1 MEVSLMDKITLS
13 LPEAV
18 EITGIGYKQLIEW
31 SDTDDSFPV
40 FRVGRK
46 RMVEVEMLRE
56 WLRNRCRNRVG
67 MDSTS
72 IARIVRKKR
81 R

>member
-1 MEVSLMDKITLS
+1 MEVSLMDKITIS
-13 LPEAV
+13 LQEAV

-46 RMVEVEMLRE
+46 RMVEVGMLRE

>member
-1 MEVSLMDKITLS
+1 MEAAYNKITIS
-13 LPEAV
+13 LQEAV
-18 EITGIGYKQLIEW
+18 ELTGIGYKQLAEW